1 MPAHQHLPF
10 PEGTNLADELLAAM
24 NRIAARGV
32 TYPEGYYAELLAKY
46 TLAGIDYP
54 HILMIIGEPRIA
66 RHFFY
71 PRVLEN
77 PGRLL
82 DYGCGTGDNVR
93 QLLRDR
99 FPKERITAFDITQGS
114 IDLGFDLYRDRE
126 EIGGLFLVVDRFPFG
141 AGSFDLVYSA
151 SVLHVITDDR
161 ELGEYLAHAYATLRP
176 GGFLF
181 GSTAG
186 MLCEEQ
192 NPSARVRGPPRVMT
206 KEQLAGYLAG
216 AGFTG
221 CGIRS
226 RSHPHTHTHDRE
238 NKNQCVFEFCAEKP
252 AGR

>member
-10 PEGTNLADELLAAM
+10 PQGTNLADELLAAM
-24 NRIAARGV
+24 KRIAARGV
-32 TYPEGYYAELLAKY
+32 TYPEGYYAEILAKY

-54 HILMIIGEPRIA
+54 HILMIIGQPRINT
-66 RHFFY
+66 HFFY
-71 PRVLEN
+71 SRVLEN

-93 QLLRDR
+93 QLLRDN
-99 FPKERITAFDITQGS
+99 FPKDNVTAFDICRGS

-151 SVLHVITDDR
+151 SVIHVITDDR
-161 ELGEYLAHAYATLRP
+161 ELEEYLAHAYATLRP

-186 MLCEEQ
+186 KTHKEEL
-192 NPSARVRGPPRVMT
+192 PSPRVWGPARVLT
-206 KEQLAGYLAG
+206 EDELAAVLTG
-216 AGFTG
+216 AGFTD
-221 CGIRS
+221 CKIIS
-226 RSHPHTHTHDRE
+226 KPHPHTHTRDT
-238 NKNQCVFEFCAEKP
+238 KNQCIFEFCAEKP